1 MPRRKLLQTAAARK
15 ARAYYRKNRERI
27 LRKRRAPGKR
37 KKGSGVYANWL
48 RKQKG
53 KKGSGMFVNM
63 FENFKKNR
71 AQDEYWDR
79 KRQGLKSMRAR
90 VQQMSKG

>member
-48 RKQKG
+48 RKQKAK
-53 KKGSGMFVNM
+53 KKGGSGLIKNM

-71 AQDEYWDR
+71 AQDQYWDR
-79 KRQGLKSMRAR
+79 KRQGLQRMRAK
-90 VQQMSKG
+90 QMDQG